1 MPGTRRPCQAIVD
14 GPAARPH
21 AARVSDCCAV
31 PAEVPE
37 DQRRLLLLVLGI
49 NAAVFLI
56 ECGVGL
62 AVRSTALLAD
72 SMDMLGDALVYG
84 VSLYV
89 VRRGPAWQARAALL
103 KGSVMAAFGV
113 GVLAEV
119 VGKLVRPVV
128 PPATVMAVLGVLA
141 LGANLVCLALLWR
154 RKADDINMRSAWL
167 CSRNDVL
174 ANAGVL
180 LAAAGVA
187 ITHAGWPDVAIGLL
201 IAALFVFSAVG
212 VVREAWNG
220 RRAFVTG
227 PTR

>member
-1 MPGTRRPCQAIVD
+1 M
-14 GPAARPH
+14 PAAGSPVKPSLTGRPPDLMLP
-21 AARVSDCCAV
+21 RVSDCCAV
-31 PAEVPE
+31 PGEVPE

-49 NAAVFLI
+49 NAAMFLI

-72 SMDMLGDALVYG
+72 SVDMLGDALVYG

-128 PPATVMAVLGVLA
+128 PPATVMGALGVLA

-201 IAALFVFSAVG
+201 IAALFVFSAAG
-212 VVREAWNG
+212 VIREAWSG

>member
-1 MPGTRRPCQAIVD
+1 MLP
-14 GPAARPH
+14 
-21 AARVSDCCAV
+21 RVRDCCAV
-31 PAEVPE
+31 PAEVPD

-49 NAAVFLI
+49 NAAMFLI
-56 ECGVGL
+56 ECGAGL

-72 SMDMLGDALVYG
+72 SVDMLGDALVYG

-128 PPATVMAVLGVLA
+128 PPANVMGALGVLA

-180 LAAAGVA
+180 LAATGVA
-187 ITHAGWPDVAIGLL
+187 ITGAAWPDVAIGLL
-201 IAALFVFSAVG
+201 IAALFVSSAAG
-212 VVREAWNG
+212 VIREAWSG
-220 RRAFVTG
+220 RRPFVTG